1 MLKSSGAL
9 SPFSVAS
16 LYEAPPSGRF
26 PPTAG
31 TSGEVRA
38 GSLLALPLSE
48 ESSSGG
54 RRERVEGGGEEGMER
69 EIKMQRDAHG
79 GDEMSGRL
87 PSFSMNVGLFTT
99 AAVAISVLV

>member
-9 SPFSVAS
+9 TPFSVAS
-16 LYEAPPSGRF
+16 MYESPPSGRF

-54 RRERVEGGGEEGMER
+54 GGGRERGREK

-79 GDEMSGRL
+79 GDERSGRL

>member
-16 LYEAPPSGRF
+16 MYESPPSGRF

-54 RRERVEGGGEEGMER
+54 GGREWGGGRQRGREK

-79 GDEMSGRL
+79 GDERSGRL

>member
-16 LYEAPPSGRF
+16 MYESSPSGRF

-54 RRERVEGGGEEGMER
+54 GGASRGEEEGSEGGRRRLRCKEMHTAGMR
-69 EIKMQRDAHG
+69 GADVCHHLA
-79 GDEMSGRL
+79 
-87 PSFSMNVGLFTT
+87 
-99 AAVAISVLV
+99 

>member
-54 RRERVEGGGEEGMER
+54 RRERRARGGEGGRDGEGILRCKEMHTAGM
-69 EIKMQRDAHG
+69 
-79 GDEMSGRL
+79 
-87 PSFSMNVGLFTT
+87 
-99 AAVAISVLV
+99 